1 MHKTGFRVVV
11 PFCDQWADP
20 GPDGACHD
28 ACLEALRT
36 ELERLDPSQRPAWWL
51 LRYVGA
57 VDAGGHAPFF
67 GDLSA
72 DASAQIAGTIEALF
86 LLGLDHAADILA
98 RAHSRWAAGGTA
110 FSDLDDEYN
119 ILGLADPAD
128 HPPSVLDTYLRENI
142 ELFVD
147 LASPGPDDQQLIEIG
162 NPLLHRDGGRAAW
175 FTLALHESPRVRLK
189 CARNL
194 LGTDRED
201 ALRIARGVRDDPRA
215 SEAVRE
221 RVQTLF
227 RSAGIAPDDC

>member
-1 MHKTGFRVVV
+1 MHRKGFRVVV
-11 PFCDQWADP
+11 AFCDQWADP
-20 GPDGACHD
+20 GPDGACRD
-28 ACLEALRT
+28 ACLEALRAP
-36 ELERLDPSQRPAWWL
+36 LDRFDPSQRPAWWL
-51 LRYVGA
+51 VRYVDA
-57 VDAGGHAPFF
+57 VDGGGHAPFF
-67 GDLSA
+67 GDMGGDVSM
-72 DASAQIAGTIEALF
+72 QIAGTIEGLF

-98 RAHSRWAAGGTA
+98 RAQARRAAGETA
-110 FSDLDDEYN
+110 FGDLDDEYH

-128 HPPSVLDTYLRENI
+128 HPASVLDTYLRENI